1 MKTRR
6 ACLKVGDSL
15 VKESNL
21 EKLPIEVDTILF
33 KTLLSEGETERALEV
48 SKEILD
54 NSRNLNDRDY
64 VAEAWIRM
72 ERALLGAKANENIG
86 EELRWCVDRLSSV
99 APGSELHG
107 LALLNLA
114 SWHNNNAEQIMA
126 LVTLSDISASSGHP
140 NEVIG
145 LARLESGRILSQM
158 GDLEPSMR
166 HLWIAMRRLSSA
178 GMEAESFV
186 SAMEWLDIA
195 LDDVSGTSP
204 RMDDRIANAK
214 PRGAPGVTTSPSNPD
229 DIREA
234 VEKILAIALRDLS
247 GDSRDDLGLILDAS
261 EVLGVDSWKQSI
273 EGRVDEIQDSRLIES
288 FQL

>member
-1 MKTRR
+1 MKTRQ

-33 KTLLSEGETERALEV
+33 KTLLSEGETEKALGV

-107 LALLNLA
+107 LAMLNLA

-234 VEKILAIALRDLS
+234 VENILAISLRDLS

-273 EGRVDEIQDSRLIES
+273 EERVDEIQDSRLIES